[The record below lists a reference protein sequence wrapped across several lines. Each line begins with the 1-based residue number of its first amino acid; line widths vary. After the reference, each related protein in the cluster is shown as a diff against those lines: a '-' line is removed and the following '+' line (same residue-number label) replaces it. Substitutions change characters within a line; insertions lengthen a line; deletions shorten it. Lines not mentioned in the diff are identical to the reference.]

1 MADEIDVLRALAH
14 PVRWGILE
22 RLAAEPGICAC
33 SFTEYFDVSQPTI
46 SAHLKA
52 LRQAGL
58 VTTQRRGTEIWY
70 SLARDQLAPL
80 AAGLPA
86 SPRRVRP
93 WLRLRLRRL
102 RPPRSRRPWFRQR
115 WFRQRWFRQKCS
127 KRRCRTPPPAGL
139 RRRPIPA
146 VDARSPGRLADV
158 VAAAARIPG
167 SLADPPPLAARASG
181 GLAAA
186 AAAAQAAAQ
195 AARGPSG
202 DEGVADRPAAPQRS
216 RGLADMAAMAQA
228 ALPRGA
234 GRRGRIPRQRGAG
247 GRPSAAGSAEEA
259 GLVPVGRVRRPGQ
272 RLTCGERWPRCP
284 GCGGP
289 AAARSSPG
297 CRRCAG

>member
-80 AAGLPA
+80 AGRLSGIA
-86 SPRRVRP
+86 SPGAPVAQAQAAQAPEVQAPVAPATVVPAQVPQATVPYAAARRA
-93 WLRLRLRRL
+93 
-102 RPPRSRRPWFRQR
+102 RPP
-115 WFRQRWFRQKCS
+115 
-127 KRRCRTPPPAGL
+127 A
-139 RRRPIPA
+139 PIPA

-167 SLADPPPLAARASG
+167 SLADPPPPAARASG

-186 AAAAQAAAQ
+186 AAAAQAAAAQ
-195 AARGPSG
+195 AARRPSG

-234 GRRGRIPRQRGAG
+234 GRRGRIPRQRGA
-247 GRPSAAGSAEEA
+247 RASVAAGSAED
-259 GLVPVGRVRRPGQ
+259 
-272 RLTCGERWPRCP
+272 
-284 GCGGP
+284 
-289 AAARSSPG
+289 
-297 CRRCAG
+297 